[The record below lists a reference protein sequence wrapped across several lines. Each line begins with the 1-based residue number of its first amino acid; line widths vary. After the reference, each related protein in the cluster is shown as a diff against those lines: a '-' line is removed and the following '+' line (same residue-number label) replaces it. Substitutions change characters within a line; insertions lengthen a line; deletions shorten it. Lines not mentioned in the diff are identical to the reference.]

1 MSGAAKR
8 ADHGGRRGARA
19 GTATAEEQA
28 VRRGVVRA
36 VAVRYPVGSFVV
48 LAFVVSWAAWG
59 PLLADRQGWVTWSAS
74 TYLHLLGGLGPL
86 VAAVVITG
94 LGRGWDGLGVLWSQA
109 TAWRGRGRWLALAAL
124 GPLALF
130 LVAVVVARL
139 VEGEWPA
146 LDRFGAS
153 TEYPALPIVAY
164 WLANLVF
171 YGFGE
176 EVGWR
181 GYLQPTL
188 EQRRPVLRAAAILSM
203 VWALWHLPLFGI
215 TAGYRQLP
223 AVGFIGFYFS
233 LLVAALVFAWLW
245 HRSGYSL
252 LVVAVFH
259 AVFDIATTTPTDTT
273 LIPILMGAAVSLAGL
288 AALPALRTMEPSRAT
303 GAAAAPGR
311 PPAAK
316 EIHG

>member
-1 MSGAAKR
+1 MSGEAKR
-8 ADHGGRRGARA
+8 ADHGGRLGARGA
-19 GTATAEEQA
+19 
-28 VRRGVVRA
+28 VRA
-36 VAVRYPVGSFVV
+36 VAVRYPVASFVV

-59 PLLADRQGWVTWSAS
+59 PLLADRQGWVRWSAS

-109 TAWRGRGRWLALAAL
+109 TAWRGRGRWLALATL

-130 LVAVVVARL
+130 LGAVVVARL
-139 VEGEWPA
+139 VGGQWPA

-153 TEYPALPIVAY
+153 SEYPALPTVAY

-188 EQRRPVLRAAAILSM
+188 EQRRPVLGAAAILS
-203 VWALWHLPLFGI
+203 VIWALWHLPLFGI

-223 AVGFIGFYFS
+223 AVGFIGFYLS
-233 LLVAALVFAWLW
+233 LLVVALVFAWLW
-245 HRSGYSL
+245 HR
-252 LVVAVFH
+252 H
-259 AVFDIATTTPTDTT
+259 HHP
-273 LIPILMGAAVSLAGL
+273 
-288 AALPALRTMEPSRAT
+288 
-303 GAAAAPGR
+303 
-311 PPAAK
+311 
-316 EIHG
+316 H

>member
-8 ADHGGRRGARA
+8 ADHGGRRGAR
-19 GTATAEEQA
+19 
-28 VRRGVVRA
+28 GVVRA
-36 VAVRYPVGSFVV
+36 VAVRYPLGSFVV
-48 LAFVVSWAAWG
+48 LAFVVSWAAWV

-86 VAAVVITG
+86 VAAVVVTG
-94 LGRGWDGLGVLWSQA
+94 LGRGWDGLGVLWRQA
-109 TAWRGRGRWLALAAL
+109 TAWRGRGRWLALATL

-139 VEGEWPA
+139 VGGEWPA

-153 TEYPALPIVAY
+153 TEYPALPIMAY

-188 EQRRPVLRAAAILSM
+188 EQRRPVLRSAAILS
-203 VWALWHLPLFGI
+203 VIWALWHLPLFGI
-215 TAGYRQLP
+215 TAGYR
-223 AVGFIGFYFS
+223 
-233 LLVAALVFAWLW
+233 
-245 HRSGYSL
+245 
-252 LVVAVFH
+252 
-259 AVFDIATTTPTDTT
+259 
-273 LIPILMGAAVSLAGL
+273 
-288 AALPALRTMEPSRAT
+288 
-303 GAAAAPGR
+303 
-311 PPAAK
+311 
-316 EIHG
+316 

>member
-1 MSGAAKR
+1 MSGEAKR
-8 ADHGGRRGARA
+8 ADHGGRLGARGA
-19 GTATAEEQA
+19 
-28 VRRGVVRA
+28 VRA
-36 VAVRYPVGSFVV
+36 VAVRYPVASFVV

-59 PLLADRQGWVTWSAS
+59 PLLADRQGWVRWSAS

-109 TAWRGRGRWLALAAL
+109 TAWRGRGRWLALATL

-130 LVAVVVARL
+130 LGAVVVARL
-139 VEGEWPA
+139 VGGQWPA

-153 TEYPALPIVAY
+153 SEYPALPIVAY

-188 EQRRPVLRAAAILSM
+188 EQRRPVLRAAAILSV

-288 AALPALRTMEPSRAT
+288 AAIPALRTMEPSRPTA
-303 GAAAAPGR
+303 GGAAPGR

-316 EIHG
+316 EVQG

>member
-1 MSGAAKR
+1 
-8 ADHGGRRGARA
+8 
-19 GTATAEEQA
+19 
-28 VRRGVVRA
+28 
-36 VAVRYPVGSFVV
+36 V

-59 PLLADRQGWVTWSAS
+59 PLLADRQGWGTWSAS
-74 TYLHLLGGLGPL
+74 TYLHLLGALGPL
-86 VAAVVITG
+86 VAAVVVTG

-109 TAWRGRGRWLALAAL
+109 TAWRGRGRWLALATL
-124 GPLALF
+124 GPLTLF

-139 VEGEWPA
+139 VEGQWPA

-188 EQRRPVLRAAAILSM
+188 EQRRPVLGAAAILSV

-288 AALPALRTMEPSRAT
+288 ATIPALRTMEPSPPP
-303 GAAAAPGR
+303 GAGAAPGR

-316 EIHG
+316 EVQG

>member
-8 ADHGGRRGARA
+8 ADQGGRRGAW
-19 GTATAEEQA
+19 
-28 VRRGVVRA
+28 GVVRA

-74 TYLHLLGGLGPL
+74 TYLHLLGALGPL
-86 VAAVVITG
+86 VAAVVVTG

-109 TAWRGRGRWLALAAL
+109 TAWRGRGRVAGPGHPWAAD
-124 GPLALF
+124 A
-130 LVAVVVARL
+130 
-139 VEGEWPA
+139 
-146 LDRFGAS
+146 
-153 TEYPALPIVAY
+153 VAY

-188 EQRRPVLRAAAILSM
+188 EQRRPVLRSAAILSV

-233 LLVAALVFAWLW
+233 LLVAALAGGSWRCCSGKPGRSPGSEKLARFAAAGPWSAPC
-245 HRSGYSL
+245 RSGCF
-252 LVVAVFH
+252 A
-259 AVFDIATTTPTDTT
+259 
-273 LIPILMGAAVSLAGL
+273 
-288 AALPALRTMEPSRAT
+288 
-303 GAAAAPGR
+303 
-311 PPAAK
+311 
-316 EIHG
+316 

>member
-8 ADHGGRRGARA
+8 TDQGGRRGA
-19 GTATAEEQA
+19 
-28 VRRGVVRA
+28 RGVVRA

-59 PLLADRQGWVTWSAS
+59 RCWRIGRAGSSGRRRPTC
-74 TYLHLLGGLGPL
+74 TCGGLGPL

-109 TAWRGRGRWLALAAL
+109 TAWRGRGRWLALATL

-139 VEGEWPA
+139 VGGEWPA

-188 EQRRPVLRAAAILSM
+188 EQRRPVLGAAAILS
-203 VWALWHLPLFGI
+203 VIWALWHLPLFGI
-215 TAGYRQLP
+215 TAGYRQMP

-233 LLVAALVFAWLW
+233 LLVAALVFA
-245 HRSGYSL
+245 
-252 LVVAVFH
+252 
-259 AVFDIATTTPTDTT
+259 
-273 LIPILMGAAVSLAGL
+273 
-288 AALPALRTMEPSRAT
+288 
-303 GAAAAPGR
+303 
-311 PPAAK
+311 
-316 EIHG
+316 

>member
-1 MSGAAKR
+1 M
-8 ADHGGRRGARA
+8 
-19 GTATAEEQA
+19 
-28 VRRGVVRA
+28 
-36 VAVRYPVGSFVV
+36 
-48 LAFVVSWAAWG
+48 
-59 PLLADRQGWVTWSAS
+59 
-74 TYLHLLGGLGPL
+74 
-86 VAAVVITG
+86 
-94 LGRGWDGLGVLWSQA
+94 
-109 TAWRGRGRWLALAAL
+109 
-124 GPLALF
+124 
-130 LVAVVVARL
+130 VVARL
-139 VEGEWPA
+139 VGGEWPA

-188 EQRRPVLRAAAILSM
+188 EQRRPVLGAAAILS
-203 VWALWHLPLFGI
+203 VIWALWHLPLFGI

-288 AALPALRTMEPSRAT
+288 AAIPALRTMEPSRGI
-303 GAAAAPGR
+303 GAGVAPGR

>member
-1 MSGAAKR
+1 MSGAANR
-8 ADHGGRRGARA
+8 ADHGGRRAPVPGPPRS
-19 GTATAEEQA
+19 EERA
-28 VRRGVVRA
+28 VRRGVVQA
-36 VAVRYPVGSFVV
+36 GAVRYPVALFVV
-48 LAFVVSWAAWG
+48 LAFVVSWAAWV
-59 PLLADRQGWVTWSAS
+59 PLLADRQGWVGWSAS

-86 VAAVVITG
+86 VAAVVVTA
-94 LGRGWDGLGVLWSQA
+94 LGRGWDGLGVLWSQV

-139 VEGEWPA
+139 VGGEWPA

-153 TEYPALPIVAY
+153 TEYPALPLVAY
-164 WLANLVF
+164 WLATLVF

-188 EQRRPVLRAAAILSM
+188 ELRRPVLRAAAILSV

-215 TAGYRQLP
+215 TAGYRQMP
-223 AVGFIGFYFS
+223 TVGFIGFYFS

-259 AVFDIATTTPTDTT
+259 AAFDIAATTPTDTS

-288 AALPALRTMEPSRAT
+288 ATIPALRTMEPARAT
-303 GAAAAPGR
+303 GAGAGPGR

-316 EIHG
+316 EVPG

>member
-1 MSGAAKR
+1 M
-8 ADHGGRRGARA
+8 
-19 GTATAEEQA
+19 
-28 VRRGVVRA
+28 
-36 VAVRYPVGSFVV
+36 
-48 LAFVVSWAAWG
+48 
-59 PLLADRQGWVTWSAS
+59 
-74 TYLHLLGGLGPL
+74 
-86 VAAVVITG
+86 
-94 LGRGWDGLGVLWSQA
+94 LWSQA

-130 LVAVVVARL
+130 LVAVAVARL
-139 VEGEWPA
+139 VGGEWPA

-188 EQRRPVLRAAAILSM
+188 EQRRPVLRSAAILS
-203 VWALWHLPLFGI
+203 VIWALWHLPLFGI

-273 LIPILMGAAVSLAGL
+273 LIPILMGAAISLAGL
-288 AALPALRTMEPSRAT
+288 AAIPALRTMEPSRPIGT
-303 GAAAAPGR
+303 GAAPGR

-316 EIHG
+316 EVQG

>member
-1 MSGAAKR
+1 M
-8 ADHGGRRGARA
+8 
-19 GTATAEEQA
+19 
-28 VRRGVVRA
+28 
-36 VAVRYPVGSFVV
+36 
-48 LAFVVSWAAWG
+48 
-59 PLLADRQGWVTWSAS
+59 
-74 TYLHLLGGLGPL
+74 
-86 VAAVVITG
+86 
-94 LGRGWDGLGVLWSQA
+94 
-109 TAWRGRGRWLALAAL
+109 
-124 GPLALF
+124 
-130 LVAVVVARL
+130 
-139 VEGEWPA
+139 
-146 LDRFGAS
+146 
-153 TEYPALPIVAY
+153 AY

-188 EQRRPVLRAAAILSM
+188 EQRRPVLRAAAILS
-203 VWALWHLPLFGI
+203 VIWALWHLPLFGI

-288 AALPALRTMEPSRAT
+288 ATIPALRTMEPSPPPGAGAT
-303 GAAAAPGR
+303 PGR

-316 EIHG
+316 EVQG